1 MNLHW
6 IVSGAASGIGQ
17 ELAKQLLA
25 RGDRVCACDV
35 QPAGLQALKAL
46 AGASAQL
53 RVETLDVRDA
63 EAWKTLVAQVE
74 AEDGPVDVLANIA
87 GVLKENWV
95 QDATAAEVDF
105 HFDINVKGV
114 IFGTQAVL
122 PSMLARGQGH
132 IINIASLA
140 GLSPVPGI
148 GLYSAS
154 KFAVRG
160 YSLVAAMELANKG
173 IAVTAICPDAV
184 QTPMLDIQQGKP
196 QTALTFSGPRALTA
210 QEVVAAILGP
220 VLRDRP
226 FEIALPAWRGA
237 TAKLAGN
244 LPQLGNKAI
253 GLFRKAG
260 EKRQKLIQAGKSST
274 ER

>member
-1 MNLHW
+1 MSQHW
-6 IVSGAASGIGQ
+6 IVTGAASGIGQ

-25 RGDRVCACDV
+25 RGDRLCACDV
-35 QPAGLQALKAL
+35 QQAGLQALKAF
-46 AGASAQL
+46 AGEASQL
-53 RVETLDVRDA
+53 RLETLDVRDA
-63 EAWKTLVAQVE
+63 AAWKALVARVE
-74 AEDGPVDVLANIA
+74 AEDGAVDVLANIA
-87 GVLKENWV
+87 GVLKENWI

-114 IFGTQAVL
+114 IFGTQAMV
-122 PSMLARGQGH
+122 PSMLARGRGH

-140 GLSPVPGI
+140 GLSPVPGL

-160 YSLVAAMELANKG
+160 YSLAAAMELADKG
-173 IAVTAICPDAV
+173 IAVTAVCPDAV

-196 QTALTFSGPRALTA
+196 QAALTFSGPRALSSK
-210 QEVVAAILGP
+210 EVVDAILGP

-226 FEIALPAWRGA
+226 MEIALPGWRGA
-237 TAKLAGN
+237 TAKFAGN
-244 LPQLGNKAI
+244 FPELGNKAI

-260 EKRQKLIQAGKSST
+260 ERRQKLIQAGKSST

>member
-1 MNLHW
+1 MSQHW
-6 IVSGAASGIGQ
+6 IVTGAASGIGQ

-25 RGDRVCACDV
+25 RGDRLCACDV
-35 QPAGLQALKAL
+35 QPAGLQALKSF
-46 AGASAQL
+46 ASNAAQL
-53 RVETLDVRDA
+53 RLETLDVRDA
-63 EAWKTLVAQVE
+63 AAWKALVARVE
-74 AEDGPVDVLANIA
+74 VEDGAVDVLANIA

-114 IFGTQAVL
+114 IFGTQAIV
-122 PSMLARGQGH
+122 PGMLARGRGH

-140 GLSPVPGI
+140 GLSPVPGL

-160 YSLVAAMELANKG
+160 YSLAAAMELADKG
-173 IAVTAICPDAV
+173 VAVTAVCPDAV

-196 QTALTFSGPRALTA
+196 QAALTFSGPRALSS
-210 QEVVAAILGP
+210 QEVVDAILGP

-226 FEIALPAWRGA
+226 MEIALPAWRGA
-237 TAKLAGN
+237 TAKFAGN
-244 LPQLGNKAI
+244 FPALGNKAI

-260 EKRQKLIQAGKSST
+260 EKRQKLLQAGKSST

>member
-1 MNLHW
+1 MSQHW
-6 IVSGAASGIGQ
+6 IVTGAASGIGQ

-35 QPAGLQALKAL
+35 HEAGLQALQAF
-46 AGASAQL
+46 ASEAVPL
-53 RVETLDVRDA
+53 RLEMLDVRDA
-63 EAWKTLVAQVE
+63 QAWKALVARVE
-74 AEDGPVDVLANIA
+74 SEDGAVDVLANIA
-87 GVLKENWV
+87 GVLKENWI

-114 IFGTQAVL
+114 IFGTQAIV
-122 PSMLARGQGH
+122 PGMLARGRGH

-140 GLSPVPGI
+140 GLSPVPGL

-160 YSLVAAMELANKG
+160 YSLVAAMELADKG
-173 IAVTAICPDAV
+173 IAVTAVCPDAV

-196 QTALTFSGPRALTA
+196 QAALTFSGPRALSA
-210 QEVVAAILGP
+210 QEVVDAILGP

-226 FEIALPAWRGA
+226 MEISLPAWRGA
-237 TAKLAGN
+237 TAKFAGN
-244 LPQLGNKAI
+244 FPELANKAI

>member
-1 MNLHW
+1 MSLHW
-6 IVSGAASGIGQ
+6 IVTGAASGIGH

-35 QPAGLQALKAL
+35 QTAGLHVLSGFAREP
-46 AGASAQL
+46 AQL
-53 RVETLDVRDA
+53 RLETLDVRDA
-63 EAWKTLVAQVE
+63 EAWKTLVAHVE
-74 AEDGPVDVLANIA
+74 AESGAVDVLANIA

-95 QDATAAEVDF
+95 HESTAAEVDF

-114 IFGTQAVL
+114 IFGMQAVV
-122 PSMLARGQGH
+122 PAMLARGRGH

-140 GLSPVPGI
+140 ALSPVPGI

-160 YSLVAAMELANKG
+160 YSLVAAMELAEKG
-173 IAVTAICPDAV
+173 IAVTAVCPDAV

-196 QTALTFSGPRALTA
+196 QTALTFSGPRALSA
-210 QEVVAAILGP
+210 EEVVAAILGP
-220 VLRDRP
+220 VLKDKP
-226 FEIALPAWRGA
+226 FEIALPGWRGA

-260 EKRQKLIQAGKSST
+260 EKRQKQIQAGKKST

>member
-1 MNLHW
+1 MNQHW
-6 IVSGAASGIGQ
+6 IVTGAASGIGQ

-25 RGDRVCACDV
+25 RGDRLCACDV
-35 QPAGLQALKAL
+35 QPAGLQALKAF
-46 AGASAQL
+46 ASDASQL
-53 RVETLDVRDA
+53 RLETLDVRDA
-63 EAWKTLVAQVE
+63 AAWKALVARVE
-74 AEDGPVDVLANIA
+74 AEDGAVDVLANIA
-87 GVLKENWV
+87 GVLKENWI

-114 IFGTQAVL
+114 IFGTQAVV
-122 PSMLARGQGH
+122 PGMLARGRGH

-140 GLSPVPGI
+140 GLSPVPGM

-160 YSLVAAMELANKG
+160 YSLVAAMELADKG
-173 IAVTAICPDAV
+173 IAVTAVCPDAV

-196 QTALTFSGPRALTA
+196 QTALTFSGPRALSSK
-210 QEVVAAILGP
+210 EVVDAILGP

-226 FEIALPAWRGA
+226 MEIALPAWRGA
-237 TAKLAGN
+237 TAKFAGN
-244 LPQLGNKAI
+244 FPELGNKAI

-260 EKRQKLIQAGKSST
+260 ERRQKLIQAGKSST

>member
-1 MNLHW
+1 MSLHW
-6 IVSGAASGIGQ
+6 VVTGAASGIGH

-35 QPAGLQALKAL
+35 QTAGLHVLSGFAREP
-46 AGASAQL
+46 AQL
-53 RVETLDVRDA
+53 RLETLDVRDA
-63 EAWKTLVAQVE
+63 EAWKTLVARVE
-74 AEDGPVDVLANIA
+74 AESGAVDVLANIA

-95 QDATAAEVDF
+95 HESTAAEVDF

-114 IFGTQAVL
+114 IFGMQAVV
-122 PSMLARGQGH
+122 PAMLARGRGH

-140 GLSPVPGI
+140 ALSPVPGI

-160 YSLVAAMELANKG
+160 YSLVAAMELAEKG
-173 IAVTAICPDAV
+173 IAVTAVCPDAV

-196 QTALTFSGPRALTA
+196 QTALTFSGPRALSA
-210 QEVVAAILGP
+210 EEVVAAILGP
-220 VLRDRP
+220 VLKDKP
-226 FEIALPAWRGA
+226 FEIALPGWRGA

-260 EKRQKLIQAGKSST
+260 EKRQKQIQAGKKST

>member
-1 MNLHW
+1 MSLHW

-35 QPAGLQALKAL
+35 QPTGLQALKAL

-63 EAWKTLVAQVE
+63 EAWKALVAQVE
-74 AEDGPVDVLANIA
+74 AENGAVDVLANIA

-160 YSLVAAMELANKG
+160 YSLVAAMELADKG
-173 IAVTAICPDAV
+173 IAVTAVCPDAV

-260 EKRQKLIQAGKSST
+260 EKRQKLIQEGKSST